1 MSTHPIA
8 TYKKSARLFALYQ
21 RLPRSKDKAI
31 SLTELMNV
39 YGNNPNHYANER
51 KNLENDLTSLNQIFN
66 DVFHSDALM
75 RLPAW
80 GQNISGQTARFYI
93 EPSFRGITIL
103 AAGGSWLTLI
113 NSTSMVNVR
122 YLLYSAVYKEEI
134 TKLPLYKRLLFAFTM
149 NDFMFAVSEE
159 SQLKKG
165 YFDYAYTVTAGL
177 VFYVIWNLST
187 FLGIFLARFLSDI
200 DSLGFDFV
208 IAATF
213 ITIILPMIKTKALL
227 LSVVSSA
234 VFAYLFEYFHI
245 GNGLI
250 LSALIGMVV
259 GTLFSKSSN
268 DDDKTEDTTTDKAK
282 GERL

>member
-1 MSTHPIA
+1 MTDSINRADSSTSSPNNRTLAA
-8 TYKKSARLFALYQ
+8 TLAILPLSISAIPWGVLCGTLAVEAGLSGLQ
-21 RLPRSKDKAI
+21 AQMM
-31 SLTELMNV
+31 SLTMFA
-39 YGNNPNHYANER
+39 G
-51 KNLENDLTSLNQIFN
+51 
-66 DVFHSDALM
+66 
-75 RLPAW
+75 
-80 GQNISGQTARFYI
+80 TAQL
-93 EPSFRGITIL
+93 SGITIL
-103 AAGGSWLTLI
+103 GAGGSWLTLI

-122 YLLYSAVYKEEI
+122 YILYSAVYKEEI

-159 SQLKKG
+159 SQLKNG

-177 VFYVIWNLST
+177 VFYVIWNFST

-227 LSVVSSA
+227 LSVVTSA
-234 VFAYLFEYFHI
+234 AFAYLFEYFRI

-250 LSALIGMVV
+250 FSALIGMIV

-268 DDDKTEDTTTDKAK
+268 DGGKADDATIDDGVTDEE
-282 GERL
+282 GNTL

>member
-1 MSTHPIA
+1 MTDLMNPVEASSSSPKSRTLAA
-8 TYKKSARLFALYQ
+8 TLAILPLSISAIPWGVLCGTLAVEAGLSGLQ
-21 RLPRSKDKAI
+21 AQMM
-31 SLTELMNV
+31 SLTMFA
-39 YGNNPNHYANER
+39 G
-51 KNLENDLTSLNQIFN
+51 
-66 DVFHSDALM
+66 
-75 RLPAW
+75 
-80 GQNISGQTARFYI
+80 TAQL
-93 EPSFRGITIL
+93 SGITIL

-122 YLLYSAVYKEEI
+122 YILYSAVYKEEI

-268 DDDKTEDTTTDKAK
+268 DDDKTEDATTDKAK
-282 GERL
+282 GETL